1 MSGQRAAAEPYAT
14 RFETEATGVDGTSVW
29 LETSYFFPETG
40 GQPADRGRIGDV
52 DVVDVQFADG
62 ELVHVL
68 ESKPP
73 FRAGHRV
80 LCSIDW
86 AFRMYCMRAHTASHV
101 LYGAARRVLEDIE
114 YCGFEIGDETVH
126 VDVETST
133 AIDDDVLVELDELV
147 NRAVWESRPVSWE
160 TRPVA
165 EARERETVV
174 FDDRIDHDAVSK
186 GQVRL
191 VTIGADDD
199 NGTANGSRD
208 PWDVAAC
215 SGTHV
220 RNTREIGPV
229 TILGQSTID
238 NGGTR
243 VEFAVGPGAIE
254 RRSAEKRATLTAERT
269 LDAEVSAI
277 PSELERLAAERER
290 NRRECVE
297 TALDTVSAIERNGA
311 RWLVTTVEG
320 FEPESLGDVV
330 QEIET
335 DGADVL
341 VVVGETEYTFAVVRS
356 AGSPPATAIVD
367 ALTTEFGGGGGGSD
381 RFAQCG
387 GFDAPPADVIESL
400 RQC

>member
-14 RFETEATGVDGTSVW
+14 RFETEVTGVDDTSVW
-29 LETSYFFPETG
+29 LETSYFFPETD

-52 DVVDVQFADG
+52 DVVDVQIADG

-86 AFRMYCMRAHTASHV
+86 SFRMYCMRAHTAVHV
-101 LYGAARRVLEDIE
+101 LYGAARRLLDDLE
-114 YCGFEIGDETVH
+114 YGGFAIGEKTIH
-126 VDVETST
+126 VDLETST
-133 AIDDDVLVELDELV
+133 PVDDDVLVELDELV

-160 TRPVA
+160 SRPVA

-174 FDDRIDHDAVSK
+174 FDEQVDPEAVSK

-229 TILGQSTID
+229 TILGQSTTD
-238 NGGTR
+238 DGGTR

-254 RRSAEKRATLTAERT
+254 RRSAEKRATLTAERM

-277 PSELERLAAERER
+277 PSELERLALERER
-290 NRRECVE
+290 IRRECVE
-297 TALDTVSAIERNGA
+297 TALDTASAIERNGA
-311 RWLVTTVEG
+311 RWLVATVEG
-320 FEPESLGDVV
+320 IEPESLGEAV
-330 QEIET
+330 QEVEI

-341 VVVGETEYTFAVVRS
+341 VVVGETEYTFAIVRS
-356 AGSPPATAIVD
+356 NGSPSASTVVD
-367 ALTTEFGGGGGGSD
+367 RLTNEFGGGGGGTD
-381 RFAQCG
+381 RLAQCG
-387 GFDAPPADVIESL
+387 GFDASTTEIVACLE
-400 RQC
+400 